1 MRLTSP
7 SRRKKELFYATGLG
21 LSTNITGGFKANRKK
36 NFHAMMFKKRSV
48 PNVHWPI
55 NAT

>member
-1 MRLTSP
+1 MRLTGP
-7 SRRKKELFYATGLG
+7 SRRKKELFFTTGSG

-48 PNVHWPI
+48 PNVHWVI

>member
-1 MRLTSP
+1 MQLTSP
-7 SRRKKELFYATGLG
+7 SRPKKELFFTAGIE
-21 LSTNITGGFKANRKK
+21 LSTNISGGFKANRKK